1 MHLIQVDRS
10 KTYVIYGD
18 AFLKMV
24 KMLLEMCCFSVFKE
38 ENLGKKWQGEE
49 KRHVTP
55 SMRKAMNIF
64 GLHSNRD
71 DS

>member
-1 MHLIQVDRS
+1 
-10 KTYVIYGD
+10 
-18 AFLKMV
+18 
-24 KMLLEMCCFSVFKE
+24 MCCFSVFKE

-55 SMRKAMNIF
+55 SMSKAMNIF
-64 GLHSNRD
+64 GLHSNGD